1 MLFVYRLL
9 YSIIKQAMR
18 SSGANI
24 TQKHLEDVS
33 MCGLFLL
40 EVCKKVD
47 RMFGAECSGAHT
59 IRDAEGDINRIA
71 TYLRAEK
78 VTKEVKDREGW
89 DFTNPHTLGYAKV
102 AEGKLDAYLHEE
114 EDNSDD
120 TEQDPQGE
128 MDINYELSDPF

>member
-1 MLFVYRLL
+1 MH
-9 YSIIKQAMR
+9 

-59 IRDAEGDINRIA
+59 TRDAGGDIKKIT
-71 TYLRAEK
+71 TYLQAEK
-78 VTKEVKDREGW
+78 VSKEVESR
-89 DFTNPHTLGYAKV
+89 
-102 AEGKLDAYLHEE
+102 
-114 EDNSDD
+114 
-120 TEQDPQGE
+120 QG
-128 MDINYELSDPF
+128 